1 MVNFPCGEIKCECGY
16 ERKLMINYRFD
27 YDGIYWIFTYIYTIM
42 YNVYSIIYG
51 ISEFKLFN
59 ELCAKN
65 ILFYS
70 FTRKS
75 KYNGDYLNKIIYYTL
90 WTEISFCQA

>member
-1 MVNFPCGEIKCECGY
+1 
-16 ERKLMINYRFD
+16 
-27 YDGIYWIFTYIYTIM
+27 M

-90 WTEISFCQA
+90 